1 MPKALAIWPLA
12 GRCTVCG
19 HHAHV
24 LVVYAS
30 HREVRHRPGGGAP
43 CKLPNPPAKTAE
55 VAS

>member
-1 MPKALAIWPLA
+1 MGKVLAIWPLA

-24 LVVYAS
+24 LVVYRS
-30 HREVRHRPGGGAP
+30 HREVRHVPGGGTP
-43 CKLPNPPAKTAE
+43 CLLPNPPAVVKA